1 MQPLAAFAVVAASVF
16 CAGLF
21 AQENKPDT
29 TPASPVSPAN
39 PASTPA
45 PASAASPVSA
55 PVTPVVPV
63 VPVVP
68 VPAVV
73 LPSGP
78 LSRAEMAATSWL
90 AVIDA
95 KDYPLSWRTAANLL
109 QSSVTQP
116 QWESALQ
123 TSRLPLGGVKSRTL
137 KAANYSRTVPFAP
150 DGEYVL
156 IEYETRFEFKPLAIE
171 ILTTMKDRDNTW
183 KVAGYF
189 IK

>member
-1 MQPLAAFAVVAASVF
+1 MKPLGALVVVAASVF

-21 AQENKPDT
+21 AQESKPDNA
-29 TPASPVSPAN
+29 PASPAN
-39 PASTPA
+39 PASVP
-45 PASAASPVSA
+45 A
-55 PVTPVVPV
+55 PVTPVVPI
-63 VPVVP
+63 PP
-68 VPAVV
+68 TV

-95 KDYPLSWRTAANLL
+95 GDYPLSWRTAANLL
-109 QSSVTQP
+109 QNSVAQP

-123 TSRLPLGGVKSRTL
+123 TSRLPLGSVKSRTL
-137 KAANYSRTVPFAP
+137 KAASYSRTLPFAP
-150 DGEYVL
+150 DGDYVL
-156 IEYETRFEFKPLAIE
+156 MEYETRFEFKPLAIE
-171 ILTTMKDRDNTW
+171 TLTTMKDRDNTW

>member
-1 MQPLAAFAVVAASVF
+1 MKPLATFVVVAASVF

-21 AQENKPDT
+21 AQESRPDN
-29 TPASPVSPAN
+29 APVSPASA
-39 PASTPA
+39 PAPVSTP
-45 PASAASPVSA
+45 VA
-55 PVTPVVPV
+55 PVAT
-63 VPVVP
+63 

-78 LSRAEMAATSWL
+78 LSRAEMAATRWL

-95 KDYPLSWRTAANLL
+95 GDYPLSWRTAANLL

-116 QWESALQ
+116 QWEIALQ

-150 DGEYVL
+150 DGDYVL
-156 IEYETRFEFKPLAIE
+156 MEYETRFEFKPLAIE
-171 ILTTMKDRDNTW
+171 TLTTMKDRDNTW

>member
-1 MQPLAAFAVVAASVF
+1 MKPLATFVVVAASVF

-21 AQENKPDT
+21 AQESRPDN
-29 TPASPVSPAN
+29 APVSPASA
-39 PASTPA
+39 PAPVSTP
-45 PASAASPVSA
+45 VA
-55 PVTPVVPV
+55 PVAT
-63 VPVVP
+63 

-95 KDYPLSWRTAANLL
+95 GDYPLSWRTAASLL

-116 QWESALQ
+116 QWEIALQ
-123 TSRLPLGGVKSRTL
+123 TSRLPLGSVKSRSL
-137 KAANYSRTVPFAP
+137 KAASYSRTLPFAP
-150 DGEYVL
+150 DGDYVL
-156 IEYETRFEFKPLAIE
+156 MEYETRFEFKPLAIE
-171 ILTTMKDRDNTW
+171 TLTTMKDRDNTW

>member
-1 MQPLAAFAVVAASVF
+1 MKPLATFVVVAASVF

-21 AQENKPDT
+21 AQESRLDN
-29 TPASPVSPAN
+29 APVSPAN
-39 PASTPA
+39 PASA
-45 PASAASPVSA
+45 PAPVSA
-55 PVTPVVPV
+55 PVASVATM
-63 VPVVP
+63 
-68 VPAVV
+68 PAVV

-95 KDYPLSWRTAANLL
+95 GDYPLSWRTAANLL

-116 QWESALQ
+116 QWEIALQ
-123 TSRLPLGGVKSRTL
+123 TSRLPLGSVKSRTL
-137 KAANYSRTVPFAP
+137 KAASYSRTLPFAP
-150 DGEYVL
+150 DGDYVL
-156 IEYETRFEFKPLAIE
+156 MEYETRFEFKPLATE
-171 ILTTMKDRDNTW
+171 TLTTMKDRDNTW

>member
-1 MQPLAAFAVVAASVF
+1 MQPLGVLVVVAASVF

-21 AQENKPDT
+21 AQESRPDT
-29 TPASPVSPAN
+29 PPVSPVN
-39 PASTPA
+39 PASAPA
-45 PASAASPVSA
+45 PAPVSA
-55 PVTPVVPV
+55 PVTPVTPV
-63 VPVVP
+63 AT

-78 LSRAEMAATSWL
+78 LSRAEMAATRWL
-90 AVIDA
+90 AVVDA
-95 KDYPLSWRTAANLL
+95 GDYPLSWRTAANLL

-123 TSRLPLGGVKSRTL
+123 TSRLPLGSVKSRTL
-137 KAANYSRTVPFAP
+137 KAASYSRTVPFAP
-150 DGEYVL
+150 DGDYVL
-156 IEYETRFEFKPLAIE
+156 MEYETRFEFKPLATE
-171 ILTTMKDRDNTW
+171 TLTTMKDRDNTW

>member
-1 MQPLAAFAVVAASVF
+1 MKPLATFVVVAASVF

-21 AQENKPDT
+21 AEESRLDN
-29 TPASPVSPAN
+29 APVSPAN
-39 PASTPA
+39 PASAPS
-45 PASAASPVSA
+45 PASAPAPVSVPVA
-55 PVTPVVPV
+55 PVAPVAT
-63 VPVVP
+63 

-78 LSRAEMAATSWL
+78 LSRAEMAATRWL
-90 AVIDA
+90 AVVDA
-95 KDYPLSWRTAANLL
+95 GDYPLSWRTAANLL

-123 TSRLPLGGVKSRTL
+123 TSRLPLGSVKSRTL
-137 KAANYSRTVPFAP
+137 KAASYSRTLPFAP
-150 DGEYVL
+150 DGDYVL
-156 IEYETRFEFKPLAIE
+156 MEYETRFEFKSLAIE
-171 ILTTMKDRDNTW
+171 TLTTMKDRDNTW

>member
-1 MQPLAAFAVVAASVF
+1 MKPLATLVVVAASIF
-16 CAGLF
+16 CTGLL
-21 AQENKPDT
+21 AQESRPDT
-29 TPASPVSPAN
+29 PPVSPA
-39 PASTPA
+39 SA
-45 PASAASPVSA
+45 PASVSAPVSA
-55 PVTPVVPV
+55 PVAPVAT
-63 VPVVP
+63 

-78 LSRAEMAATSWL
+78 LSRAEMAATRWL

-95 KDYPLSWRTAANLL
+95 GDYPLSWRTAAALL

-123 TSRLPLGGVKSRTL
+123 TSRLPLGSVKSRTL
-137 KAANYSRTVPFAP
+137 KAASYSRTLPFTP
-150 DGEYVL
+150 DGDYVL
-156 IEYETRFEFKPLAIE
+156 MEYETRFEFKPLATE
-171 ILTTMKDRDNTW
+171 TLTTMKDRDNTW

>member
-1 MQPLAAFAVVAASVF
+1 MKPLATFVVVAASVF

-21 AQENKPDT
+21 AQESRPDN
-29 TPASPVSPAN
+29 APVSPASA
-39 PASTPA
+39 PAPVSTP
-45 PASAASPVSA
+45 VA
-55 PVTPVVPV
+55 PVAT
-63 VPVVP
+63 

-78 LSRAEMAATSWL
+78 LSRAEMAATRWL

-95 KDYPLSWRTAANLL
+95 GDYPLSWRTAANLL

-116 QWESALQ
+116 QWEIALQ
-123 TSRLPLGGVKSRTL
+123 TSRLPLGSVKSRTL
-137 KAANYSRTVPFAP
+137 KAASYSRTLPFAP
-150 DGEYVL
+150 DGDYVL
-156 IEYETRFEFKPLAIE
+156 MEYETRFEFKPLAIE
-171 ILTTMKDRDNTW
+171 TLTTMKDRDNTW

>member
-1 MQPLAAFAVVAASVF
+1 MKPLGALVVVAASVF

-21 AQENKPDT
+21 AQEVKPDNA
-29 TPASPVSPAN
+29 PASPAN
-39 PASTPA
+39 PASVP
-45 PASAASPVSA
+45 A
-55 PVTPVVPV
+55 PVTQVVPI
-63 VPVVP
+63 PP
-68 VPAVV
+68 TV

-95 KDYPLSWRTAANLL
+95 GDYPLSWRKAAALL
-109 QSSVTQP
+109 QSSVAQP

-123 TSRLPLGGVKSRTL
+123 TSRLPLGSVKSRTL
-137 KAANYSRTVPFAP
+137 KAASYSRTLPFAP
-150 DGEYVL
+150 DGDYVL
-156 IEYETRFEFKPLAIE
+156 MEYETRFEFKPLAIE
-171 ILTTMKDRDNTW
+171 TLTTMKDRDNTW

>member
-1 MQPLAAFAVVAASVF
+1 MKFLAALVAAATSVF
-16 CAGLF
+16 CTGLF
-21 AQENKPDT
+21 AQESKPDT

-39 PASTPA
+39 PANPA
-45 PASAASPVSA
+45 NPASVSVPASAPVA
-55 PVTPVVPV
+55 PVPC
-63 VPVVP
+63 
-68 VPAVV
+68 VV

-95 KDYPLSWRTAANLL
+95 GDYPLSWRTAAILL
-109 QSSVTQP
+109 QSSVTQT

-123 TSRLPLGGVKSRTL
+123 ASRWPLGGVKSRTL

-150 DGEYVL
+150 DGDYVL
-156 IEYETRFEFKPLAIE
+156 MEYETRFEFKPLAIE
-171 ILTTMKDRDNTW
+171 TLTTMKDRDNTW